1 MATEPTHGA
10 PAVLLV
16 ESSSPEHHHAEL
28 LRRAGLHVVS
38 LPPEQVTSHRI
49 QALNPAIIAVELNES
64 RPSDAL
70 DLAPLL
76 HGDARSRSDS
86 NHGRAERRRYIP
98 VIVYGH
104 GLSAPDIETAA
115 RSGAMWL
122 QLEPSDGVKLV
133 AAIRGVLTA
142 AGIQVKNLQEHGDI

>member
-1 MATEPTHGA
+1 MATEVTNGA

-28 LRRAGLHVVS
+28 LRRAGLHVMR
-38 LPPEQVTSHRI
+38 LPLEQATSHRI
-49 QALNPAIIAVELNES
+49 QELNPAIIAVEFDGS

-70 DLAPLL
+70 DLVPRL
-76 HGDARSRSDS
+76 HGDARSDPTRTT
-86 NHGRAERRRYIP
+86 GERAARYIP

-104 GLSAPDIETAA
+104 GLSAPDIESAA
-115 RSGAMWL
+115 RGGAMWL

-142 AGIQVKNLQEHGDI
+142 GGIQIKNL